1 MADVPGTVTRWRMRF
16 QARRLGGLGDKPPP
30 EPAEVR
36 AADREQ
42 GKGPG
47 TAPAGELAQVEG
59 AGHAGHAAVPGQV
72 PGARKPLGA
81 GEGRLDAGE
90 AVEEAVAVIMAPVE
104 QTAGTQDA
112 GPQAPAT
119 NGARNV

>member
-1 MADVPGTVTRWRMRF
+1 MRF

-59 AGHAGHAAVPGQV
+59 AGLAGHAAVPGQE
-72 PGARKPLGA
+72 PGERKPLGA

-90 AVEEAVAVIMAPVE
+90 AVEEAVAVIMAPV
-104 QTAGTQDA
+104 GTDSRGRDA
-112 GPQAPAT
+112 GPQAPAS
-119 NGARNV
+119 NDARNV